1 MTGPNIDLSQATDI
15 ICDQCGN
22 YTFTNVFVMKKIS
35 ALQIGNP
42 TGKEGVVPVP
52 TFACNACGFINR
64 QFLPAMRQ
72 EESAGEGGREFAE
85 DVSAQAAIERNR
97 GKIL

>member
-15 ICDQCGN
+15 ICDNCGN

-52 TFACNACGFINR
+52 TFACNACGFINQ
-64 QFLPAMRQ
+64 QFLPTTKREAPV
-72 EESAGEGGREFAE
+72 EGEAESAA
-85 DVSAQAAIERNR
+85 DISAQAAIERNR